1 MRYLKG
7 SSSTVLLLFCSFFAS
22 SLLEAASGGTNGSS
36 SKWGFGTSLTY
47 PVESI
52 YMVQGSY
59 SIWDMGDVLAGAAFQ
74 HWYDKGQ
81 SNAITLL
88 LGYRQFIWKGLH
100 TELELWPAYNRFE
113 SSVDGKTY
121 KGFEL
126 WTSYRIGYRF
136 NFYLLG
142 GEFFILAQPSI
153 GFGAGS
159 TNPWP
164 ENKGH
169 AVIFEPQV
177 IVGMRF

>member
-1 MRYLKG
+1 MRHFKG
-7 SSSTVLLLFCSFFAS
+7 SAVVLLLFCNLFS
-22 SLLEAASGGTNGSS
+22 STILEAASGGTNGSS
-36 SKWGFGTSLTY
+36 FKWGFGTSLTY

-59 SIWDMGDVLAGAAFQ
+59 SLWDMGDVLAGAAFQ
-74 HWYDKGQ
+74 HWNDKGQ
-81 SNAITLL
+81 SNAYTLL
-88 LGYRQFIWKGLH
+88 LGYRQFIWKGFH
-100 TELELWPAYNRFE
+100 TEFELWPAYNRFV

-121 KGFEL
+121 KGLEL
-126 WTSYRIGYRF
+126 WMSFRIGYR
-136 NFYLLG
+136 LDIELSG
-142 GEFFILAQPSI
+142 REFFILAQPSI

-169 AVIFEPQV
+169 AAVFEPQV